1 MMNIAQ
7 NRKSVLTVF
16 GYFSLPKSDFV
27 SKIIVLV
34 LPFVESDVNNVAN
47 KMLNMHS
54 LQLFLKMHLRLKT
67 CFFTVH
73 AKEGKS

>member
-27 SKIIVLV
+27 SKSIVSV
-34 LPFVESDVNNVAN
+34 LPFVESDVYNVAN
-47 KMLNMHS
+47 KMLNIHF
-54 LQLFLKMHLRLKT
+54 LQLF
-67 CFFTVH
+67 
-73 AKEGKS
+73 